1 MRKGLERLREGPHP
15 ARLVAGC
22 RPADHELTLLG
33 PPPPPVYSGDM
44 TWEPAGRQKNLFK
57 ETPARPVL
65 DDILI
70 AKLRPGQVRPLRA
83 VGPNRICF

>member
-1 MRKGLERLREGPHP
+1 
-15 ARLVAGC
+15 
-22 RPADHELTLLG
+22 
-33 PPPPPVYSGDM
+33 M

-83 VGPNRICF
+83 VGPSRICF